1 MGFGPIEVIVVV
13 FDGNQFTG
21 DILPELRKL
30 VDAGTITV
38 VDGLFVS
45 KDADGAVTHQELGDL
60 SDNADAQ
67 ALVDVLDRVDA
78 LVSDEDIAELT
89 NDMDANSSAALLAFE
104 HTWAKGFRE
113 AIVASGGELR
123 ANVRVPGHVADEV
136 LAALSDLDD

>member
-38 VDGLFVS
+38 VDGVFIT
-45 KDADGAVTHQELGDL
+45 KDADGSVGHQELGDL
-60 SDNADAQ
+60 SDDADAQ
-67 ALVDVLDRVDA
+67 ALVEVLDRVDA

-123 ANVRVPGHVADEV
+123 ADVRVPGNVADEV